1 MSPGGQPVT
10 PDLTFLYQMD
20 LQGMKLFTEKLELI
34 LNRNTDDLQVQ
45 VNQRL
50 SRCVCFVRVRVCVS
64 CVPCV
69 L

>member
-1 MSPGGQPVT
+1 MT

-45 VNQRL
+45 VNQCL
-50 SRCVCFVRVRVCVS
+50 AAARVSFVS
-64 CVPCV
+64 CARACC
-69 L
+69 